1 MDRHTFIVN
10 LEPSGV
16 RTEELDGRRYL
27 VAPAVMMTEGVHTG
41 NKGPVFYSG
50 QELGKSAPAWNHKP
64 VVVSHPKVGS
74 SYVSAADKTVILNQQ
89 VGFLLNT
96 GYADGKLRTE
106 CWIDEN
112 KCQAVEPRL
121 LENVRAGKKTEV
133 STGLYSDEVMVANG
147 EFNGTRYGFQ
157 AINHRPDHF
166 AILMDQPG
174 ACSLEKGAG
183 LLANEAS
190 LSDIQRAVAEA
201 LYEKFRQ
208 PGYSW
213 NGWVEDVYESQ
224 VVYYAGGD
232 LFAVPYTYKDGVV
245 EFTGEPV
252 GVVRE
257 VSYRSAS
264 GTIVGNAAG
273 GFVSLKELSMK
284 TKKEKVDS
292 LIANGG
298 WTEADRDWL
307 MAQEDGRVDRMLPKA
322 PAVIANANPVPQP
335 APAARTLTVNEF
347 LAQAPP
353 EIAGYLAESVEAAKA
368 QKDAL
373 IANIM
378 ASPSCAFTKEWLEHQ
393 GSQREGMKV
402 LQGLARMAQAGV
414 QPAGVP
420 APTVLANGA
429 PGIPVLQNQPA
440 PVNMMGNWMP
450 TPIVNAYNA
459 AQAEI
464 ASAPLATPG
473 DA

>member
-1 MDRHTFIVN
+1 MEMHTFIAN
-10 LEPSGV
+10 LEAGV

-27 VAPAVMMTEGVHTG
+27 VAPAVMMVEGVHTG

-50 QELGKSAPAWNHKP
+50 AELDKSAPAWNHKP
-64 VVVSHPKVGS
+64 VVVSHPKVGQNFT
-74 SYVSAADKTVILNQQ
+74 SAADKTVIMNQQ

-96 GYADGKLRTE
+96 NYTAGKLRTE
-106 CWIDEN
+106 AWIDEQ
-112 KCQAVEPRL
+112 KCLAVEPRL
-121 LENVRAGKKTEV
+121 LENVRAGKVTEV
-133 STGLYSDEVMVANG
+133 STGLYSDENLVANG
-147 EFNGTRYGFQ
+147 DYNGTRYGF
-157 AINHRPDHF
+157 AAVNHRPDHL

-174 ACSLEKGAG
+174 ACSIEKGAG

-190 LSDIQRAVAEA
+190 LSEIQSLVASA
-201 LYEKFRQ
+201 LYDKFRQ

-213 NGWVEDVYESQ
+213 NGWIEDVFETQ

-232 LFAVPYTYKDGVV
+232 LYALGYSIKDGQVS
-245 EFTGEPV
+245 FTGEPV
-252 GVVRE
+252 AVVRH

-264 GTIVGNAAG
+264 GTVVGNAAG

-298 WTEADRDWL
+298 WTEADREWL
-307 MAQEDGRVDRMLPKA
+307 MTQDDARIDRMAPKA
-322 PAVIANANPVPQP
+322 PAVIANTNPVPQP
-335 APAARTLTVNEF
+335 QPAPARTLTVNEF

-353 EIAGYLAESVEAAKA
+353 ELAGFLQESVEVAKA

-378 ASPSCAFTKEWLEHQ
+378 GCPSNTFTKEWLEHQ
-393 GSQREGMKV
+393 AGQRDGMKV
-402 LQGLARMAQAGV
+402 LQGLARMAAAGV
-414 QPAGVP
+414 VQGACP

-429 PGIPVLQNQPA
+429 PGIPVLQA
-440 PVNMMGNWMP
+440 PQAPLNMHGNWMP

-459 AQAEI
+459 AQTEI

-473 DA
+473 QE